1 MTPVSVARRKPDEH
15 ALRDVMVPMRDGV
28 RLATDVLLPQ
38 GAGQGPWPALLERTP
53 YDKRAARANEF
64 TAAHPEVFGREEL
77 ARFFTDAGFAVVFQ
91 DCRGRYGSEGRFTK
105 YRGEA
110 EDGFD
115 TIAWIAAQDWCDG
128 QVGTM
133 GMSYSAHTQMA
144 AACLNP
150 PALAGMICDCGGFSN
165 AYQGGIRFGGALEL
179 KQVTWAFR
187 HALRSRVA
195 AADPEAR
202 AALEATDLRA
212 WMARMPWR
220 RGASPLSPVRDYE
233 DFLFEQWEH
242 GAFDDYWKIPA
253 LYAAGWY
260 DSMPRVPSVHISG
273 WYDPYA
279 VTAVENFCGLAARG
293 HDTGLIL
300 GPWTHGNRSR
310 SHAGGVDFGPDATFE
325 AAMGQDFVQFRIDM
339 FRRHLLGH
347 DLPAPPAVRY
357 FVMGGGNGLRGPDG
371 HMQHGGA
378 WHSAGRWPPETA
390 RPLSLFLHPSGA
402 LDRAA
407 PADAGIRRF
416 VADPDNPVPTVGGP
430 ITSGAPLM
438 VGGAFDQRDPGTG
451 RPLAH
456 RPDVL
461 VFETAPLTEP
471 ITIAGDVAVELFVT
485 SNRPTTDVTAKLV
498 DVCPPNADYP
508 DGFAMNLCDGIL
520 RTAYHAGFD
529 RARALPD
536 GDVAC
541 LTIRLYP
548 TANRFERGHRIR
560 LEIASSNF
568 PRFDVNPNDRPGADL
583 SPTRRQAVNCVH
595 AGPGTPSRLLV
606 WELAPDGARQAG

>member
-1 MTPVSVARRKPDEH
+1 
-15 ALRDVMVPMRDGV
+15 MVPMRDGV
-28 RLATDVLLPQ
+28 RLATDVFFPES
-38 GAGQGPWPALLERTP
+38 AGRGPWPALLERTP
-53 YDKRAARANEF
+53 YDKGAPRTNEY

-77 ARFFTDAGFAVVFQ
+77 ARFFTDAGFVVVFQ

-128 QVGTM
+128 QVGSM

-150 PALAGMICDCGGFSN
+150 PALAAMICDCGGFSN

-187 HALRSRVA
+187 HALRSRAA
-195 AADPEAR
+195 AADPVAK

-212 WMARMPWR
+212 WMGRMPWR
-220 RGASPLSPVRDYE
+220 RGHSPLAPVPDYE

-242 GAFDDYWKIPA
+242 GVFDDYWKIPA
-253 LYAAGWY
+253 LHAAGWY
-260 DSMPRVPSVHISG
+260 DSMRRLPGVHISG

-279 VTAVENFCGLAARG
+279 VTAAENFAGLAARG
-293 HDTGLIL
+293 HDVHLIL

-310 SHAGGVDFGPDATFE
+310 TYAGDVDFGPEATFE
-325 AAMGQDFVQFRIDM
+325 AGTGQDFVRFRIDT
-339 FRRHLLGH
+339 FRRHLQGA
-347 DLPAPPAVRY
+347 DLPRGPAVRF
-357 FVMGGGNGLRGPDG
+357 FVMGGGSGRRGADG
-371 HMQHGGA
+371 RMQHGGA
-378 WHSAGRWPPETA
+378 WHSAGAWPPEGA
-390 RPLSLFLHPSGA
+390 RRIALHLHEGGR

-407 PADAGIRRF
+407 PTRHGTESYVSDPAD
-416 VADPDNPVPTVGGP
+416 PVPTIGGP

-438 VGGAFDQRDPGTG
+438 VGGAFDQREPGSG
-451 RPLAH
+451 LPLAG
-456 RPDVL
+456 RPDVR
-461 VFETAPLTEP
+461 VFETAPLESP
-471 ITIAGDVAVELFVT
+471 VTIAGDLELELFV
-485 SNRPTTDVTAKLV
+485 SSDRPTTDITAKLV

-508 DGFAMNLCDGIL
+508 HGFAMNLSDGIL
-520 RTAYHAGFD
+520 RTAYRNGFD
-529 RARALPD
+529 RIEAMPPGEAVRLS
-536 GDVAC
+536 V
-541 LTIRLYP
+541 RLYP

-568 PRFDVNPNDRPGADL
+568 PRFDVNPNHTPGQDL
-583 SPTRRQAVNCVH
+583 HPVRLKATNTLH
-595 AGPGTPSRLLV
+595 MGPDMRSRLLA
-606 WELAPDGARQAG
+606 WEID